1 MATSCYHTRIAP
13 LLRHVREIVLPY
25 YGQVPTWRHKTAS
38 AADVVTDLDLRVETF
53 LAEALRQAYPS
64 IAFVGEETGGD
75 RTAERFWLVDPI
87 DGTGHF
93 LRGLPFCTTMLALIE
108 HHEVVFAAIY
118 AFVSDQL
125 YLAEKGRGATLNGV
139 PIRVST
145 RPLQQAYLAWEMRLE
160 TAANQRL
167 FQALA
172 QRCSVVH
179 TISAGFEYAMI
190 AAGKFDGRVCVEPY
204 GHDYDFAPGAL
215 LVAEAG
221 GRVANVGVQT
231 YNYRNLDFLA
241 ANPCVFDALT
251 RGPEALFPLAS

>member
-1 MATSCYHTRIAP
+1 MATSSYHTRIAP

-53 LAEALRQAYPS
+53 LAEALRQAYPA

-145 RPLQQAYLAWEMRLE
+145 RPLQQVYLAWEMRLE
-160 TAANQRL
+160 TAANQGL

-172 QRCSVVH
+172 QRCLLVN

-231 YNYRNLDFLA
+231 YNYRNLNFLA

-251 RGPEALFPLAS
+251 RGPEALFPLAP